1 MIQANNLEKAY
12 GKQLIFD
19 DVSFTINPGERVGL
33 VGRNGHGKTT
43 LFRIILGEE
52 HPDSGAI
59 RIPNGYRIGHLSQ
72 HLKFTGETVLSEAC
86 LSLPKAEDGRD
97 ESYKVKAIL
106 SGLGFSSDDLD
117 HKPSALSGG
126 YQVRLNL
133 AKVLVSKPHL
143 LLLDEPTNYLDI
155 VSIRW
160 LIQFL
165 RNWKNELILITHDR
179 NFMDSV
185 TTHTMGI
192 HRLKLKKIEGPTEKL
207 YQQIL
212 QEEEIYEKTRINDA
226 KKRKEVEEFIN
237 RFRVQANKAKAVQSR
252 IKALGKKDKL
262 ERLAEIK
269 SLDFEFNAAP
279 FTGKRLLEAENI
291 TFGFTSESAP
301 LIKDFSIAIEK
312 NDRIAIIGK
321 NGKGKSTLL
330 NLLSQELSP
339 QTGTVRHHP
348 GLKLGY
354 FGQTNINRLNLSK
367 TIEEE
372 IMNVHPDHSRAV
384 ARKICG
390 AMMFEGDHALKKISV
405 LSGGEKSRVLL
416 GKLLV
421 TPSNMLMLDEPTNH
435 LDMES
440 IDSLIEAVEAF
451 KGAVMLVTHSEM
463 LLHAVAEKLI
473 VFDAGEVKVFEGT
486 YQDFLDRVGWKS
498 EDGDSREPASQ
509 KTAAPSMN
517 KKNVRRLKA
526 EIITER
532 TRTIGPLQ
540 KKISGIEEEITLL
553 EKQVDE
559 DTKKLLEAS
568 VKGDGKNIKTL
579 SKAVDGAKRKINSL
593 FDNLAALTEEL
604 DRKTKEFEDR
614 LKEFSEVSTA
624 AN

>member
-12 GKQLIFD
+12 GQQVIFD

-72 HLKFTGETVLSEAC
+72 HLRFTGETVLSEAC

-106 SGLGFSSDDLD
+106 SGLGFSDGDLD
-117 HKPSALSGG
+117 RKPSALSGG

-165 RNWKNELILITHDR
+165 RNWKNELIIITHDR

-252 IKALGKKDKL
+252 IKALGKKEKL
-262 ERLAEIK
+262 ERLSELK
-269 SLDFEFNAAP
+269 SLEFEFNSAP

-291 TFGFTSESAP
+291 TFGFTDESDP

-330 NLLSQELSP
+330 NLLAQELTP
-339 QTGTVRHHP
+339 RTGAVRHHP

-354 FGQTNINRLNLSK
+354 FGQTNINRLHLSK
-367 TIEEE
+367 TIEAE
-372 IMNVHPDHSRAV
+372 IMDVHPDHNRGA

-421 TPSNMLMLDEPTNH
+421 SPSNMLMLDEPTNH

-463 LLHAVAEKLI
+463 LLHALAQKLI
-473 VFDAGEVKVFEGT
+473 VFDAGEVTVFEGT
-486 YQDFLDRVGWKS
+486 YQDFLDRVGWKT
-498 EDGDSREPASQ
+498 EDGDSPEPASTG
-509 KTAAPSMN
+509 TAAPSLN
-517 KKNVRRLKA
+517 KKNVRKLRA
-526 EIITER
+526 QIMTER

-540 KKISGIEEEITLL
+540 KKLSGIEEEIILL
-553 EKQVDE
+553 EKQIDE
-559 DTKKLLEAS
+559 NTQKLLEAS
-568 VKGDGKNIKTL
+568 VKGDGENIKTL
-579 SKAVDGAKRKINSL
+579 SIAVGGARGRIDIL
-593 FDNLAALTEEL
+593 FENLAALTEEL
-604 DRKTKEFEDR
+604 DRKTKEFDER
-614 LKEFSEVSTA
+614 LK
-624 AN
+624 